1 MRTKSEFWDALLQ
14 LAAALAANEENMTQQ
29 ERLQAIVIAFATS
42 SPSRQREMRLAFWAT
57 FTLLEDLSKLIPD
70 CTDPQR

>member
-1 MRTKSEFWDALLQ
+1 MRTKSEFWDALMQ
-14 LAAALAANEENMTQQ
+14 LAAALAADEENMTQQ

-42 SPSRQREMRLAFWAT
+42 SASRQREMRLAFWAT

-70 CTDPQR
+70 CTDPRR